1 MQGSNAVCGTKDAIV
16 RNSKLTVASDDLS
29 PFVYAEL
36 RRIAHSLLRQERPD
50 HTLQATALVHEAFL
64 RLAGS
69 TSRESNWDNRGQ
81 FFAAAAETMRR
92 ILIDSLRRKMAQ
104 KRGGQ
109 FHRIDLDVAEIEN
122 DRRDEQLLSLDAA
135 LERLE
140 LFDATKAQLVKLR
153 FFSGMT
159 TAEAAQALGISV
171 ATAERYW
178 AFSRAWLQL
187 AMRERGG

>member
-1 MQGSNAVCGTKDAIV
+1 MQGSNAVCGTKDAFA
-16 RNSKLTVASDDLS
+16 RNSKLTVASDELS

-69 TSRESNWDNRGQ
+69 TSRDSNWDNRGQ

-109 FHRIDLDVAEIEN
+109 FRRIDLDIAEIES

-140 LFDATKAQLVKLR
+140 LFDETKAQLVKLR

>member
-1 MQGSNAVCGTKDAIV
+1 MQGSNAVCGTKDAFA